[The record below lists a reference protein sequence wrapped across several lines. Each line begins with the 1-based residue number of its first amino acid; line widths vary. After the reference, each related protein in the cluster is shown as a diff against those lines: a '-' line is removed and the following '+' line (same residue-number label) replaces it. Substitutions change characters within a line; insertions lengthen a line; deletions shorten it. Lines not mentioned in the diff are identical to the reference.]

1 MEDKDKIW
9 SNKGLIDQYG
19 STSGRNISNVN
30 YCFFLHLGKETY
42 NINGK
47 TFSVSSDFP
56 FLGGRGFKLCFIYH
70 C

>member
-1 MEDKDKIW
+1 MGDKDKIW

-47 TFSVSSDFP
+47 RDIVTLMVKEILFRPLRFP
-56 FLGGRGFKLCFIYH
+56 
-70 C
+70 

>member
-47 TFSVSSDFP
+47 RDIVSLMVKEILFRPLRFP
-56 FLGGRGFKLCFIYH
+56 
-70 C
+70 

>member
-47 TFSVSSDFP
+47 RDIVTLMVKEILFRPLRFP
-56 FLGGRGFKLCFIYH
+56 
-70 C
+70 